1 MTTPTTPVSIPH
13 PLPTEA
19 LDHVARSFGLSSIE
33 LLPGSFTD
41 EHGQP
46 GIAFRCSS
54 PLHLHL
60 FDVFRIEDK
69 MSELAGVT
77 VMLFPVSTCPTVC
90 ELLGLPQ

>member
-1 MTTPTTPVSIPH
+1 MTTPTTPVSLPH
-13 PLPTEA
+13 PLRTEA
-19 LDHVARSFGLSSIE
+19 LNHVAQSFGLSSLE

-41 EHGQP
+41 EHGQLA
-46 GIAFRCSS
+46 IAFGCAS

-77 VMLFPVSTCPTVC
+77 VMLFLASNCPTAS